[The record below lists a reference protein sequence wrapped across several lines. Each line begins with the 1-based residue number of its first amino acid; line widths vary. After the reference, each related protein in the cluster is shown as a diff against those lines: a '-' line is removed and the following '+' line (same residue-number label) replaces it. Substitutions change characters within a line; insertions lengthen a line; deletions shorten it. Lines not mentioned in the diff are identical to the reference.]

1 MSDMYT
7 PCWTNP
13 KEQDNHRDGGVIVLE
28 EWRKATC
35 EECAWA
41 MDTNTYYPLCRR
53 FHIEFKCCNPACPA
67 FVRR

>member
-1 MSDMYT
+1 MSDTEDYGWNY
-7 PCWTNP
+7 P
-13 KEQDNHRDGGVIVLE
+13 EQDE

-41 MDTNTYYPLCRR
+41 MDMKTCYPLCRK
-53 FHIEFKCCNPACPA
+53 FHIDVLCNAPACPA